1 MTASPVH
8 DELDDDYE
16 AAETAARAAYD
27 DDDAAETAA
36 LACEEERSEPPKAE
50 LGSVGALLL
59 IAVSAFGL
67 SAQALI
73 VKLLTRSD
81 PVPPMQIVFFRGCFQ
96 FLGCC
101 GLRGLYPPMRR
112 RPAWWF
118 GDSLKEMRWLCLR
131 GLVGFGGIAFS
142 FQAVS
147 LLGIAEVQV
156 VQTSTP
162 VLAAIYARVLLGE
175 PWLRLEQA
183 AAAVASFGVALQF
196 GGPRAVDAG
205 DHVAGLA
212 CALAGAASQGGVYV
226 LVRYLGTVVKVD
238 WPILMLYQACAQIL
252 LALPAHL
259 AFRGGPIRTAFTR
272 RSVLLLFACGF
283 TGFLSQIAM
292 TRGMQK
298 VKSASASIARLSG
311 LPWSFLFQ
319 AVFTADKVR
328 ARTVAGA
335 VIVVASMGFVVHAAR
350 LKSTQAEALG
360 KGRVELPT
368 YAKVDADDE
377 FCDASD

>member
-27 DDDAAETAA
+27 DDAAETAA
-36 LACEEERSEPPKAE
+36 LACEEKRVESPNAE
-50 LGSVGALLL
+50 LGSFGALLL
-59 IAVSAFGL
+59 IAVSAFGF
-67 SAQALI
+67 SAQALF
-73 VKLLTRSD
+73 VKLLTRND

-101 GLRGLYPPMRR
+101 GLLGLYPPMRR
-112 RPAWWF
+112 RPARWF

-162 VLAAIYARVLLGE
+162 VRAAIYARVLLGE

-259 AFRGGPIRTAFTR
+259 AFRGGVIRLAFTR
-272 RSVLLLFACGF
+272 RSVSLLVACGF

-292 TRGMQK
+292 TRGMQR

-319 AVFTADKVR
+319 AVFTSDEVR

-350 LKSTQAEALG
+350 LKSTQAPPG
-360 KGRVELPT
+360 KGLVELPA